1 MAKFDLTT
9 EVRVYKA
16 RRLTVCTACKR
27 QYIQERAQIRLI
39 DRAEV
44 AGKSELGRI
53 CPRCALSPQV
63 AAYHLR
69 RQAATPSLMGSEG
82 EQPGAL
88 GERIGWVGHLESFAD
103 SVETIPE
110 AEWVTPEMLAR
121 AGLRVEA
128 PRDMDE
134 TQQTK
139 WVEEHLRERIRQL
152 SSE

>member
-1 MAKFDLTT
+1 MSQFDLTT
-9 EVRVYKA
+9 EVRVHKI
-16 RRLTVCTACKR
+16 RRATVCTACKR

-44 AGKSELGRI
+44 TGKSELGII

-63 AAYHLR
+63 AAYQLR
-69 RQAATPSLMGSEG
+69 KQAATPSPMGAEG
-82 EQPGAL
+82 EQAEAL
-88 GERIGWVGHLESFAD
+88 GERIGRIGDLESLAD

-121 AGLRVEA
+121 AGLKVEA

-134 TQQTK
+134 AQQAQ
-139 WVEEHLRERIRQL
+139 WVEEHLQERIRQF

>member
-1 MAKFDLTT
+1 MAQFDLTT
-9 EVRVYKA
+9 EVRVHKA

-44 AGKSELGRI
+44 TGKSELGII

-69 RQAATPSLMGSEG
+69 KQAATPSLMGAEG
-82 EQPGAL
+82 EQPEAL
-88 GERIGWVGHLESFAD
+88 GERIGRIGDLESLAD

-121 AGLRVEA
+121 AGLKVEA

-134 TQQTK
+134 TQQAQ
-139 WVEEHLRERIRQL
+139 WVEEHLQERIRQF
-152 SSE
+152 SSK